1 MCARGQILGDG
12 VRAVCPT
19 GPTMFLQETIFGRA
33 VALEFSSQSYQG
45 ALGIHGEQFAAPKR
59 L

>member
-1 MCARGQILGDG
+1 MRARVQVLGDG

-19 GPTMFLQETIFGRA
+19 SPTTFLQETILGRA
-33 VALEFSSQSYQG
+33 VALEFSSRSYQG

-59 L
+59 I